1 MVDVVTDEA
10 PLPLPLGVI
19 ADEPRGASGPG
30 AHDSPG
36 GSSIE
41 ALETMVLRIPTAAPE
56 ADGTLEWRAT
66 TMLIVEAVTRSGERG
81 IGYSYTSA
89 AAGGVVDD
97 QLADIVVGR
106 RPSETLQVWDA
117 MARAVR
123 NVGLPGI
130 AASAISAVD
139 TALWDLRARLAGEPL
154 CRFIGAHRTK
164 VPIYGSGGFTSFSE
178 RELTEQ
184 LAGWLAQG
192 IPRVKM
198 KIGMEDGARPDADVV
213 RVRAARKAIGPEA
226 ELFVD
231 ANGAYTRRMAIEQAH
246 RFAEYRVSYF
256 EEPVPQ
262 RRLDDLK
269 AIRAAAPMAIA
280 AGEYSYT
287 REDTRDLLASDAV
300 DVVQAD
306 ATRCLGVTGWMEAAS
321 MAAGHATQ
329 LSAHTAPSLHAHLGC
344 AAPAIAHVEWFAD
357 HVRVEPMVFDGVLAP
372 VDGYLRPDPAA
383 PGLGLAIRRPDVDR
397 WRI

>member
-10 PLPLPLGVI
+10 PLPLPLSVI
-19 ADEPRGASGPG
+19 AEEPRGASGPG

>member
-1 MVDVVTDEA
+1 LTDGI
-10 PLPLPLGVI
+10 P
-19 ADEPRGASGPG
+19 ADEPRVASGT
-30 AHDSPG
+30 DSNDPPD
-36 GSSIE
+36 GSSIA
-41 ALETMVLRIPTAAPE
+41 ALDTMVLRIPTAGPE
-56 ADGTLEWRAT
+56 ADGTLEWRTT
-66 TMLIVEAVTRSGERG
+66 TMLIVEAVTESGSRG

-89 AAGGVVDD
+89 AAGVVVAE
-97 QLADIVVGR
+97 QLVEVVVGR
-106 RPSETLQVWDA
+106 QPSEALQAWDG

-130 AASAISAVD
+130 AAAAISAVD
-139 TALWDLRARLAGEPL
+139 TALWDLRARLAGLPL
-154 CRFIGAHRTK
+154 FRFIGAHRTE
-164 VPIYGSGGFTSFSE
+164 VPIYGSGGFTSASE

-184 LAGWLAQG
+184 LTGWVAQR

-198 KIGMEDGARPDADVV
+198 KIGLQGGTRPDADVA
-213 RVRAARKAIGPEA
+213 RVRAVREAIGVEA

-231 ANGAYTRRMAIEQAH
+231 ANGAYTRRLAVEQAH
-246 RFAEYRVSYF
+246 RLAEHGVSYF

-262 RRLDDLK
+262 RRLRDLR

-287 REDTRDLLASDAV
+287 REDTRDLLASGAV

-321 MAAGHATQ
+321 MAAGHATPF
-329 LSAHTAPSLHAHLGC
+329 SAHTAPSLHVHLGC
-344 AAPAIAHVEWFAD
+344 AAPAIAHIEWFAD
-357 HVRVEPMVFDGVLAP
+357 HVRVESMVFDGVVSP
-372 VDGYLRPDPAA
+372 VGGYLRPDPSA
-383 PGLGLAIRRPDVDR
+383 PGLGLAIRHQDVEQ

>member
-231 ANGAYTRRMAIEQAH
+231 ANGAYTRRLAIEQAH
-246 RFAEYRVSYF
+246 RFAELGVSYF

-287 REDTRDLLASDAV
+287 REDTRDLLASGAV

-321 MAAGHATQ
+321 MATGHATPF
-329 LSAHTAPSLHAHLGC
+329 SAHTAPSLHAHLGC
-344 AAPAIAHVEWFAD
+344 AAPAIAHVEWFVD

-372 VDGYLRPDPAA
+372 VDGHLRPDPAA

>member
-1 MVDVVTDEA
+1 MVDVVTDEE

-344 AAPAIAHVEWFAD
+344 AAPAIAHVEWFVD

>member
-1 MVDVVTDEA
+1 MTEETPHPLRMPDDGPRVASFPGTD
-10 PLPLPLGVI
+10 PP
-19 ADEPRGASGPG
+19 D
-30 AHDSPG
+30 
-36 GSSIE
+36 GSSIAE
-41 ALETMVLRIPTAAPE
+41 LETMVLRIPTAAPE

-66 TMLIVEAVTRSGERG
+66 TMLIVEAVTTSGARG

-89 AAGGVVDD
+89 AAGRVVGD
-97 QLADIVVGR
+97 QLVDVVVGR
-106 RPSETLQVWDA
+106 RPSEALQAWDA

-130 AASAISAVD
+130 AAAAISAVD

-154 CRFIGAHRTK
+154 FRFLGAHRAE
-164 VPIYGSGGFTSFSE
+164 VPIYGSGGFTSASE

-198 KIGMEDGARPDADVV
+198 KIGMEGGTRPDTDVV
-213 RVRAARKAIGPEA
+213 RVRAARTAIGPQA

-231 ANGAYTRRMAIEQAH
+231 ANGAYTRRLAIEQAH
-246 RFAEYRVSYF
+246 RFAEHGVSYL

-287 REDTRDLLASDAV
+287 REDTRDLLASGAV

-306 ATRCLGVTGWMEAAS
+306 ATRCLGITGWMEAAS
-321 MAAGHATQ
+321 MAIGHATPF
-329 LSAHTAPSLHAHLGC
+329 SAHTAPSLHAHLGC

-357 HVRVEPMVFDGVLAP
+357 HVRLERMVFDGVLSP
-372 VDGYLRPDPAA
+372 VDGCLRPDPAA
-383 PGLGLAIRRPDVDR
+383 PGLGITIRRPDVDR

>member
-1 MVDVVTDEA
+1 LTDGI
-10 PLPLPLGVI
+10 P
-19 ADEPRGASGPG
+19 ADEPRVASGTDGSDPP
-30 AHDSPG
+30 D
-36 GSSIE
+36 GSSIA
-41 ALETMVLRIPTAAPE
+41 ALDTMVLRIPTAGPE
-56 ADGTLEWRAT
+56 ADGTLEWRTT
-66 TMLIVEAVTRSGERG
+66 TMLVVEAVTESGSRG

-89 AAGGVVDD
+89 AAGVVVAE
-97 QLADIVVGR
+97 QLVEVVVGR
-106 RPSETLQVWDA
+106 RPSEALQAWDG

-130 AASAISAVD
+130 AAAAISAVD
-139 TALWDLRARLAGEPL
+139 TALWDLRARLAGLPL
-154 CRFIGAHRTK
+154 FRFIGAHRTE
-164 VPIYGSGGFTSFSE
+164 VPIYGSGGFTSASE

-184 LAGWLAQG
+184 LTGWVAQR

-198 KIGMEDGARPDADVV
+198 KIGLQGGTRPDADVA
-213 RVRAARKAIGPEA
+213 RVRAVREAIGVEA

-231 ANGAYTRRMAIEQAH
+231 ANGAYTRRLAVEQAH
-246 RFAEYRVSYF
+246 RLAEHGVSYF

-262 RRLDDLK
+262 RRLLDLR

-287 REDTRDLLASDAV
+287 REDTRDLLASGAV

-321 MAAGHATQ
+321 MAAGHATPF
-329 LSAHTAPSLHAHLGC
+329 SAHTAPSLHAHLGC
-344 AAPAIAHVEWFAD
+344 AAPAIAHTEWFAD
-357 HVRVEPMVFDGVLAP
+357 HVRVEPMVFDGVLTP
-372 VDGYLRPDPAA
+372 VDGYLRPDPSA
-383 PGLGLAIRRPDVDR
+383 PGLGLAIRHQDVEQ